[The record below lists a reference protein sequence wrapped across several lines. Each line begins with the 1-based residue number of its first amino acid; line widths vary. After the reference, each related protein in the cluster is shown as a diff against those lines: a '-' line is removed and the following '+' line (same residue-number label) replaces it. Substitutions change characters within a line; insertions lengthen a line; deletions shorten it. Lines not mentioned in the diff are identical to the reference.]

1 MEFQLMNAETYSWFS
16 DIEGVKNIL
25 ARLNTTN
32 FKEKIRTVTDITDSR
47 REINIFIEIK
57 TLDELKV
64 LYKLFGHQLIL
75 DFDEKYPHIVIYDG
89 YIE

>member
-1 MEFQLMNAETYSWFS
+1 MEFQLMNSETYSWFS
-16 DIEGVKNIL
+16 DIKCVKNIL
-25 ARLNTTN
+25 ARLETTN
-32 FKEKIRTVTDITDSR
+32 FKGKVRVATAE
-47 REINIFIEIK
+47 REMNIFIEIK
-57 TLDELKV
+57 TLDELKE

>member
-1 MEFQLMNAETYSWFS
+1 MNAETYSWFS

-57 TLDELKV
+57 TLDELKG